1 MHFSHIISRKLLG
14 AELLHLKSTLKIFV
28 EWMSTLKM
36 RLLRAWQY
44 LTSLNIQVNWNG
56 ELTSSREMWSA
67 RILEKSIH
75 MIQKKYAEHRK
86 ASQHSQLKPIYM
98 KESFT
103 GKKGT
108 FCDWITAQLYPCRTL
123 TPFLQKME
131 CIDKFFRMTI
141 TIIKLKV

>member
-1 MHFSHIISRKLLG
+1 MYFLTQHIEETAR
-14 AELLHLKSTLKIFV
+14 HWVSTLKIFV

-36 RLLRAWQY
+36 RLQKAWQH

-67 RILEKSIH
+67 RTLEKSIH
-75 MIQKKYAEHRK
+75 VIQKKYAEHRK

-103 GKKGT
+103 EKRGT
-108 FCDWITAQLYPCRTL
+108 FCDWITAQLYPCRAL
-123 TPFLQKME
+123 TPFLQKMK
-131 CIDKFFRMTI
+131 CVDTFFRMNVR
-141 TIIKLKV
+141 IIKV